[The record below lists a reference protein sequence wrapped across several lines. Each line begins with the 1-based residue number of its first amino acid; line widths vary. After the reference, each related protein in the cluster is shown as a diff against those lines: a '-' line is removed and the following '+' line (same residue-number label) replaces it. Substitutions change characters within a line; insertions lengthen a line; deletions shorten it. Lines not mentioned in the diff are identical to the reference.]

1 MGSLPGKEGPLH
13 PPSLAAGVLRL
24 LVLLVGVQ
32 GMWRDEVL
40 SSRGGPQGPQ
50 APLLRH
56 YGRSGRGKK
65 EDRHPSTTPVVAA
78 GAAEGALV
86 AGALRNAVALL
97 EAFSGMP
104 PPAELRRL
112 LEQLFAGRG
121 LYLYVH

>member
-1 MGSLPGKEGPLH
+1 MGPLPGKEGPLH

-50 APLLRH
+50 APPLSWPR
-56 YGRSGRGKK
+56 
-65 EDRHPSTTPVVAA
+65 
-78 GAAEGALV
+78 
-86 AGALRNAVALL
+86 ALRKVRSWLAPYVMLWRYWR
-97 EAFSGMP
+97 AFSGMP